1 MYKIHFRQLTK
12 KLSIIIENNIVL
24 SHKSK
29 LVIILNQKVFVES
42 LNDATEGF
50 DLISCGRLFHILQQ

>member
-50 DLISCGRLFHILQQ
+50 DLIS